1 MQERPK
7 AEALLAAA
15 PAKPPRLKAKTVE
28 FATKKQ
34 LQFESPLPQRRSR
47 AMPPAAMTMKAT
59 TAGTVTTTTAATT
72 TSTTR
77 RRSGSTAQ
85 RSTPPDADANA
96 RADVDATVNANA
108 IVNASAKA
116 SANVPNRTAAKAMTT
131 TTTTTAATAS
141 AIKKR
146 LAEGCSS
153 LMHACQ
159 HGDIVQVLAQ
169 MRAKPQLLRQRDRS
183 NRNALHYCAAQ
194 DSEQTRDL
202 VAAASIAIAAPELL
216 ESADEDGFTPL
227 HLAVIQGNLAMVNL
241 LLANK
246 ADVNAVDNEGHSV
259 VHWATVCGEIEALRA
274 VLAAGASVAKPDVNG
289 GTPLHYAAQM
299 CGASYSDS
307 KLQASNSSKLA
318 LEILGILLSHPQT
331 SVDVQ
336 DKDGRQPLLWA
347 ASAGSAKAV
356 LALVKA
362 GARVESADKDGLTAL
377 HCAGSRGHTEC
388 IDTLI
393 SLCGAPTDLIDSNGC
408 TALHYAVTLG
418 HADATAR
425 LLDLEADPNR
435 QDRKGR
441 TPAHCGCSKGQFE
454 TLKLLKERGANLWLR
469 NAKGDLPLHEA
480 AASGRRELL
489 EWLLQQRPKQVNTTS
504 NDGRSLLHI
513 AAANDYTDMCKLL
526 LDYGGDVNA
535 LYRNSRGV
543 VLTPLDC
550 ALQRGHRST
559 AKFLQSHGGQPSG
572 KLRLAARRANPFHEG
587 TATDPVRPL
596 KYVEKEELHDLRS
609 SKKYVVYLKRSDTT
623 EQQQQL
629 EEEEDEGEEQACS
642 CTEQSYRKEQRLQ
655 HICRRHKRRQM
666 RRRTN
671 SCGEHKHERCGDICR
686 SKSNIEIRRRKSR
699 ERYAS
704 SSEGECEGDND
715 EEDEDSCENCCYHK
729 RQKQRVVQRKRSTSS
744 RRSKDLADSDEEP
757 AQAQASSESPAKQ
770 SEQQVTIVE
779 EQSAAKPQTPLA
791 TKEGTFIKSPP
802 QSAKS
807 QERATEPA
815 PEPEPEPQPDSQ
827 PAAEA
832 DSLKVA
838 ETHAVEL
845 TDEEPEAAQSVVT
858 QVDVHH
864 DAELHSSKSSE
875 EVPPLEAAPPAA
887 QLDAKPSLSEEDTK
901 LVSNEVEQMI
911 KIAATALSSESKS
924 STEQTSVEEQPKLP
938 LNEAEPQPSD
948 APTMQAADAAAI
960 ASTAIATPTPPTDA
974 AQPDAEQ
981 PQPEAEPTATAMGPS
996 VEPEPLPPPA
1006 EPKAEAKPLPA
1017 STPAQPQT
1025 EPKAAQQKTTQQP
1038 RPQSQQQ
1045 QQQQQPQ
1052 QPAPAAPA
1060 PAPAPPQQQPQREQ
1074 ESRRSFTLLPSDS
1087 ADDDEANASRAKQ
1100 PAADEPVE
1108 RKSSFQVL
1116 KSDES
1121 MGESMDDSPRQPA
1134 VFQVMPESGQ
1144 LPSATELEKTDYDY
1158 EEYDDGD
1165 DYEDAEDDIDPEHD
1179 SALRRFLSS
1188 GTRHGVDVDD
1198 AVPAAALSDAT
1209 TAMAGVYGDGLP
1221 NGRKRR
1227 LKKRVRSGAK
1237 TRSNWKHAQESRDSQ
1252 TALAT
1257 TSKDQDSGFE
1267 PSPRAERTKIP
1278 TPRAAHTAMP
1288 RRPIYAT
1295 LDGRSCSSRLENRK
1309 PGDKGACDMGAVTR
1323 SIQRNIRRYYMERKI
1338 FQHLLELK
1346 SLQIR
1351 SNKLNEAVLVKRA
1364 VDDYHKSCVLLGGET
1379 GTRLRRYNFSEYTF
1393 KNFEL
1398 FLYETLKGLQKP
1410 GNNNFQNI
1418 NEVYEE
1424 AERRL
1429 SPDYNAYEKALQCTT
1444 KTHRC
1449 LHAAHAYTGIPCAAY
1464 IPMMNHHTMPK
1475 FGFGPYK
1482 KAGSVSS
1489 FYLPKIL
1496 TSGRASSG
1504 RMGVGVG
1511 TGAGAGA
1518 GAGGSGGG
1526 SHAGF
1531 GSNCSHKV
1539 ALELSHGKSKQLIS
1553 LPADKLDSNKRYYV
1567 TFTVKDSPGPSSA
1580 IEAHKQNQQQ
1590 QQRQSG
1596 AVGDSSGK

>member
-1 MQERPK
+1 PQQRPK
-7 AEALLAAA
+7 ADARRVVA
-15 PAKPPRLKAKTVE
+15 PAKPPRLKANASE
-28 FATKKQ
+28 AATKKQ
-34 LQFESPLPQRRSR
+34 LQFASPLPGRSR
-47 AMPPAAMTMKAT
+47 VSQAAAMTMSK
-59 TAGTVTTTTAATT
+59 T
-72 TSTTR
+72 TSTTMTTLR
-77 RRSGSTAQ
+77 TTMTRKTRTAKMSPPDNSISSNIRDASAPASASSTA
-85 RSTPPDADANA
+85 
-96 RADVDATVNANA
+96 
-108 IVNASAKA
+108 
-116 SANVPNRTAAKAMTT
+116 
-131 TTTTTAATAS
+131 AATATAVAS
-141 AIKKR
+141 GAAIKTR

-153 LMHACQ
+153 LMYACQ

-169 MRAKPQLLRQRDRS
+169 IRGKPQLLRQRDRS

-194 DSEQTRDL
+194 DLEQTRDL

-299 CGASYSDS
+299 CGASYDS
-307 KLQASNSSKLA
+307 KLQSNSSASNASKLA

-356 LALVKA
+356 IALVKA
-362 GARVESADKDGLTAL
+362 GARVESSDKDGLTAL
-377 HCAGSRGHTEC
+377 HCAASRGHTEC

-489 EWLLQQRPKQVNTTS
+489 EWLLVQRPKQVNTTS

-513 AAANDYTDMCKLL
+513 AAANDYTDVCKLL

-535 LYRNSRGV
+535 LYRNSRGI

-559 AKFLQSHGGQPSG
+559 AKFLQSHGGQPSS
-572 KLRLAARRANPFHEG
+572 KLRLAARRSNPFHEG
-587 TATDPVRPL
+587 AAADPVRPL
-596 KYVEKEELHDLRS
+596 KYVEKEEVHDLRS
-609 SKKYVVYLKRSDTT
+609 SKKYVVYLKRTDSDGGNEAT
-623 EQQQQL
+623 EPG
-629 EEEEDEGEEQACS
+629 EDEGEDNDCS

-655 HICRRHKRRQM
+655 HICRRHKRRQL

-671 SCGEHKHERCGDICR
+671 SCGENKHEKCSDICR

-704 SSEGECEGDND
+704 TSDCEND
-715 EEDEDSCENCCYHK
+715 EDEDEDSCENCCYHK
-729 RQKQRVVQRKRSTSS
+729 RQKQRVVQRKRTVST
-744 RRSKDLADSDEEP
+744 RRCKSEKLANSEPEEEEEEEHSAGEKP
-757 AQAQASSESPAKQ
+757 GQQAEDTPKQVQQPVDTVKEETAATATPIATASA
-770 SEQQVTIVE
+770 
-779 EQSAAKPQTPLA
+779 TPTPTPTA
-791 TKEGTFIKSPP
+791 TATATVKEGTFIKSPP

-807 QERATEPA
+807 AQSAEPA
-815 PEPEPEPQPDSQ
+815 
-827 PAAEA
+827 A

-838 ETHAVEL
+838 ESHALEL
-845 TDEEPEAAQSVVT
+845 TDEEQEAAKSVVT

-864 DAELHSSKSSE
+864 DAELQSGKSAE
-875 EVPPLEAAPPAA
+875 ESPEA
-887 QLDAKPSLSEEDTK
+887 KHELSEEDTQ
-901 LVSNEVEQMI
+901 LVSAEVEQMI

-924 STEQTSVEEQPKLP
+924 STEEASVKEQPAAETQP
-938 LNEAEPQPSD
+938 MTEEPATPAAHEAEPVV
-948 APTMQAADAAAI
+948 A
-960 ASTAIATPTPPTDA
+960 ATPTPPTVAKPA
-974 AQPDAEQ
+974 AVEQ
-981 PQPEAEPTATAMGPS
+981 PQQQQQQEAPVLPVEAEK
-996 VEPEPLPPPA
+996 VEQLAAA
-1006 EPKAEAKPLPA
+1006 EPKSEATATSSL
-1017 STPAQPQT
+1017 TPSKPQT
-1025 EPKAAQQKTTQQP
+1025 EPKNPQPEPQQQP
-1038 RPQSQQQ
+1038 QSQPQPQPQPQQQ
-1045 QQQQQPQ
+1045 QQQQQLPKSQPQ
-1052 QPAPAAPA
+1052 P
-1060 PAPAPPQQQPQREQ
+1060 QPQREQ

-1087 ADDDEANASRAKQ
+1087 ADDE
-1100 PAADEPVE
+1100 PAATAVAPGSAANVAASESTE
-1108 RKSSFQVL
+1108 RKSSFTVL

-1121 MGESMDDSPRQPA
+1121 LGDELEDSPRAKELDFASNSQ
-1134 VFQVMPESGQ
+1134 VFQVMHEGSGGSK
-1144 LPSATELEKTDYDY
+1144 LPSAAELLDNGEYDY
-1158 EEYDDGD
+1158 EEYDEGD
-1165 DYEDAEDDIDPEHD
+1165 DDDAGIDPEHD

-1188 GTRHGVDVDD
+1188 GNRHGVAGEAAEIAASVVGDV
-1198 AVPAAALSDAT
+1198 T
-1209 TAMAGVYGDGLP
+1209 GVYDGLA

-1237 TRSNWKHAQESRDSQ
+1237 TRSNWKHAQESRDSSN
-1252 TALAT
+1252 AGLAT
-1257 TSKDQDSGFE
+1257 NSKDQDSGFE

-1278 TPRAAHTAMP
+1278 TPRSSHTAMP

-1351 SNKLNEAVLVKRA
+1351 SNKLNESVLVKRA

-1410 GNNNFQNI
+1410 GTNNFQNI

-1475 FGFGPYK
+1475 FGFGAYK

-1504 RMGVGVG
+1504 RGAGGGVGVDIG
-1511 TGAGAGA
+1511 VGFGGAR
-1518 GAGGSGGG
+1518 GGG
-1526 SHAGF
+1526 K
-1531 GSNCSHKV
+1531 CSHKV

-1567 TFTVKDSPGPSSA
+1567 TFTVKDSPGQSA
-1580 IEAHKQNQQQ
+1580 VSEAHKQSQQQ
-1590 QQRQSG
+1590 QQQQQQ
-1596 AVGDSSGK
+1596 

>member
-1 MQERPK
+1 MQKRPK
-7 AEALLAAA
+7 PEVGDVTTG
-15 PAKPPRLKAKTVE
+15 PPKPPRLKA
-28 FATKKQ
+28 AKKY
-34 LQFESPLPQRRSR
+34 LQFESPLPRRTR
-47 AMPPAAMTMKAT
+47 AKPGHGQEQQQQQQPHPQADKVIAMPDSRQDAAAEAAVDVPETNNEPRTEPKTHPKPDPGQDSVPQSQLQLQLPAQ
-59 TAGTVTTTTAATT
+59 
-72 TSTTR
+72 S
-77 RRSGSTAQ
+77 
-85 RSTPPDADANA
+85 
-96 RADVDATVNANA
+96 
-108 IVNASAKA
+108 
-116 SANVPNRTAAKAMTT
+116 TAAKR
-131 TTTTTAATAS
+131 
-141 AIKKR
+141 R
-146 LAEGCSS
+146 LAEGCTS
-153 LMHACQ
+153 LMYACQ
-159 HGDIVQVLAQ
+159 RGDIYQVLAQ

-183 NRNALHYCAAQ
+183 HRNALHYCAAQ
-194 DSEQTRDL
+194 DVDQSTDL

-259 VHWATVCGEIEALRA
+259 VHWATVCGEVESLRA
-274 VLAAGASVAKPDVNG
+274 VLAAGASVAKPDANG

-299 CGASYSDS
+299 CGASHDN
-307 KLQASNSSKLA
+307 KQQSSSSSSSSSRLS
-318 LEILGILLSHPQT
+318 LEILGILLAHPQS

-356 LALVKA
+356 IALVKA
-362 GARVESADKDGLTAL
+362 GARVESSDKDGLTAL

-393 SLCGAPTDLIDSNGC
+393 GLCGAPTDLIDSNGC

-418 HADATAR
+418 HADSTAR

-489 EWLLQQRPKQVNTTS
+489 EWLLSQRPKQVNTTS

-526 LDYGGDVNA
+526 LDYGADVNA
-535 LYRNSRGV
+535 VYRNSRGL
-543 VLTPLDC
+543 VLTPLDG

-559 AKFLQSHGGQPSG
+559 AKFLQANGGQPANKVRLSSRRTG
-572 KLRLAARRANPFHEG
+572 KGNPFHE
-587 TATDPVRPL
+587 TNAADLVRPL

-609 SKKYVVYLKRSDTT
+609 SKKYVVYLKRSDSDNGN
-623 EQQQQL
+623 ENGNGNGHGQ
-629 EEEEDEGEEQACS
+629 ENDPEADCS
-642 CTEQSYRKEQRLQ
+642 CSEQTYRKEQRMK
-655 HICRRHKRRQM
+655 HVCRRHKRRQL
-666 RRRTN
+666 RRRTS
-671 SCGEHKHERCGDICR
+671 SCGESKHERCSEICR

-704 SSEGECEGDND
+704 SSEWEEDGED
-715 EEDEDSCENCCYHK
+715 DEDSCENCCYHK
-729 RQKQRVVQRKRSTSS
+729 RQKERVVSRKRSTSS
-744 RRSKDLADSDEEP
+744 KKSRDRQDSDEDDANHT
-757 AQAQASSESPAKQ
+757 AQSSPEKSSRKSISVNGEHKAGNPKEQPNAKERPPSASRH
-770 SEQQVTIVE
+770 
-779 EQSAAKPQTPLA
+779 QTPP

-807 QERATEPA
+807 EKSNIMDTLLVE
-815 PEPEPEPQPDSQ
+815 ES
-827 PAAEA
+827 
-832 DSLKVA
+832 
-838 ETHAVEL
+838 HAVEL
-845 TDEEPEAAQSVVT
+845 TDEEPEAAKSVVT

-864 DAELHSSKSSE
+864 DAEQLTSKSSE
-875 EVPPLEAAPPAA
+875 EVPAAEEPSLQEEAKL
-887 QLDAKPSLSEEDTK
+887 QLSEEETK
-901 LVSNEVEQMI
+901 LVSKEVEQVI

-924 STEQTSVEEQPKLP
+924 SSEEKPPEKKSESPVEKPE
-938 LNEAEPQPSD
+938 NECKETPQP
-948 APTMQAADAAAI
+948 
-960 ASTAIATPTPPTDA
+960 ATPT
-974 AQPDAEQ
+974 
-981 PQPEAEPTATAMGPS
+981 
-996 VEPEPLPPPA
+996 
-1006 EPKAEAKPLPA
+1006 
-1017 STPAQPQT
+1017 
-1025 EPKAAQQKTTQQP
+1025 
-1038 RPQSQQQ
+1038 
-1045 QQQQQPQ
+1045 
-1052 QPAPAAPA
+1052 
-1060 PAPAPPQQQPQREQ
+1060 APAPPSEPSAPEKEAAKPQTAAEKPQPQPNTTVAEGVESEASKPASAGKKREQMEQAEARPKPNPSPTPPSVPNSIPSPNPPTDPKKPTTAPQPRPSPAAAPVPAPVPTPITNPQTPTQQEQREQ

-1087 ADDDEANASRAKQ
+1087 ADDDPVANPTPNAGTASDE
-1100 PAADEPVE
+1100 PAAE

-1116 KSDES
+1116 KSDDS
-1121 MGESMDDSPRQPA
+1121 LGEMEDPKRPGRNVSNQ
-1134 VFQVMPESGQ
+1134 VFQVVNEGNSVVQ
-1144 LPSATELEKTDYDY
+1144 LPSAAELEKMEYEY
-1158 EEYDDGD
+1158 EEYDDEYD
-1165 DYEDAEDDIDPEHD
+1165 EDEADAIDPEHD

-1188 GTRHGVDVDD
+1188 GNRHGVGNTGGAGPGGAAGPGDD
-1198 AVPAAALSDAT
+1198 TSEG
-1209 TAMAGVYGDGLP
+1209 MG

-1227 LKKRVRSGAK
+1227 LKKRVRSGTK
-1237 TRSNWKHAQESRDSQ
+1237 TRSNWKGAQESRDGGSSIA
-1252 TALAT
+1252 ALT

-1267 PSPRAERTKIP
+1267 PSPRAERSKIP
-1278 TPRAAHTAMP
+1278 TLRSAHMP

-1351 SNKLNEAVLVKRA
+1351 SSKLNESVLVKRA
-1364 VDDYHKSCVLLGGET
+1364 VDDYHKSCVLLGSET
-1379 GTRLRRYNFSEYTF
+1379 GTRLRRYNFTEFTF

-1398 FLYETLKGLQKP
+1398 FLYETLKGLQRP
-1410 GNNNFQNI
+1410 GTNNFQNI

-1482 KAGSVSS
+1482 KTGSVSS
-1489 FYLPKIL
+1489 FFLPKIL

-1504 RMGVGVG
+1504 R
-1511 TGAGAGA
+1511 
-1518 GAGGSGGG
+1518 AGGTGGG
-1526 SHAGF
+1526 SAGG
-1531 GSNCSHKV
+1531 GSRCNHKV
-1539 ALELSHGKSKQLIS
+1539 ALELSHGKNKQLIS
-1553 LPADKLDSNKRYYV
+1553 LPAEKLDSNKRYYV
-1567 TFTVKDSPGPSSA
+1567 TFTVKDSSGPSA
-1580 IEAHKQNQQQ
+1580 YQ
-1590 QQRQSG
+1590 QQRGSIVSEPG
-1596 AVGDSSGK
+1596 GGGK

>member
-1 MQERPK
+1 M
-7 AEALLAAA
+7 
-15 PAKPPRLKAKTVE
+15 
-28 FATKKQ
+28 FA
-34 LQFESPLPQRRSR
+34 SPLEFDVVLR
-47 AMPPAAMTMKAT
+47 AKL
-59 TAGTVTTTTAATT
+59 
-72 TSTTR
+72 
-77 RRSGSTAQ
+77 
-85 RSTPPDADANA
+85 
-96 RADVDATVNANA
+96 
-108 IVNASAKA
+108 
-116 SANVPNRTAAKAMTT
+116 ANVN
-131 TTTTTAATAS
+131 
-141 AIKKR
+141 
-146 LAEGCSS
+146 L
-153 LMHACQ
+153 
-159 HGDIVQVLAQ
+159 
-169 MRAKPQLLRQRDRS
+169 PQLLRQRDRS

-194 DSEQTRDL
+194 DLEQTRDL

-299 CGASYSDS
+299 CGASYDN
-307 KLQASNSSKLA
+307 KQQSNSSKLA
-318 LEILGILLSHPQT
+318 LEILGILLAHPQA

-356 LALVKA
+356 IALVKA

-489 EWLLQQRPKQVNTTS
+489 EWLLSQRPKQVNTTS
-504 NDGRSLLHI
+504 NDGRSLLHT

-535 LYRNSRGV
+535 LYRNSRGL

-559 AKFLQSHGGQPSG
+559 AKFLQSHGGQPSS
-572 KLRLAARRANPFHEG
+572 KLRLAARRGNPFHDG
-587 TATDPVRPL
+587 NAADLVRPL
-596 KYVEKEELHDLRS
+596 KYMEKEELHDLRS
-609 SKKYVVYLKRSDTT
+609 SKKYVVYLKRTDSDGGGAGGAGVD
-623 EQQQQL
+623 
-629 EEEEDEGEEQACS
+629 EEEECS
-642 CTEQSYRKEQRLQ
+642 CTEQSYRKEQRLE
-655 HICRRHKRRQM
+655 HICRRHKRRQL

-671 SCGEHKHERCGDICR
+671 SCGESPHERCGDICR

-704 SSEGECEGDND
+704 TSDGDND
-715 EEDEDSCENCCYHK
+715 EDDEDSCENCCYHK
-729 RQKQRVVQRKRSTSS
+729 RQKQRVVQRKRSTPSHRPKELPGS
-744 RRSKDLADSDEEP
+744 EHEANGSPRKVEHMVPVAQEQVDGASAPPAAAADNSEVQP
-757 AQAQASSESPAKQ
+757 A
-770 SEQQVTIVE
+770 
-779 EQSAAKPQTPLA
+779 TPTA

-807 QERATEPA
+807 EKAAAVEP
-815 PEPEPEPQPDSQ
+815 DN
-827 PAAEA
+827 
-832 DSLKVA
+832 LKVA
-838 ETHAVEL
+838 ESHAMEL
-845 TDEEPEAAQSVVT
+845 TDEEPEAVKSVTT

-864 DAELHSSKSSE
+864 DAELQLSKSLDE
-875 EVPPLEAAPPAA
+875 PPAEPA
-887 QLDAKPSLSEEDTK
+887 TAAGSGADVKKQLSEEDTK
-901 LVSNEVEQMI
+901 LVSTEVEQMI

-924 STEQTSVEEQPKLP
+924 STEDASVKDKQET
-938 LNEAEPQPSD
+938 AEGSMNIDPVDNKSSSVDLENAETVPSK
-948 APTMQAADAAAI
+948 PSETP
-960 ASTAIATPTPPTDA
+960 STAAPP
-974 AQPDAEQ
+974 PPAEQ
-981 PQPEAEPTATAMGPS
+981 PQSDTPEPPSKTAAEAEAEAGSKLEQMAAEPKSETKPSATPTQPQAEPTNPQ
-996 VEPEPLPPPA
+996 PKPPV
-1006 EPKAEAKPLPA
+1006 
-1017 STPAQPQT
+1017 
-1025 EPKAAQQKTTQQP
+1025 TQQ
-1038 RPQSQQQ
+1038 QQQQLQQQ
-1045 QQQQQPQ
+1045 QQQQQQ
-1052 QPAPAAPA
+1052 HDE
-1060 PAPAPPQQQPQREQ
+1060 QQPQREQ

-1087 ADDDEANASRAKQ
+1087 ADDE
-1100 PAADEPVE
+1100 PAAAAATASDEPV

-1121 MGESMDDSPRQPA
+1121 AGDLEESARAAELGFSGGNQ
-1134 VFQVMPESGQ
+1134 VFQVVQEGTGSSK
-1144 LPSATELEKTDYDY
+1144 LPSASELDKADY
-1158 EEYDDGD
+1158 EYEEFDDGAD
-1165 DYEDAEDDIDPEHD
+1165 DDDADDIDPEHD

-1188 GTRHGVDVDD
+1188 GRHGVGGEMGVT
-1198 AVPAAALSDAT
+1198 SDAT
-1209 TAMAGVYGDGLP
+1209 AAAEGYDGLA

-1237 TRSNWKHAQESRDSQ
+1237 TRSNWKHSPESHESH
-1252 TALAT
+1252 ASLAT
-1257 TSKDQDSGFE
+1257 AAASKDQDSGFE

-1410 GNNNFQNI
+1410 GTNNFQNI

-1429 SPDYNAYEKALQCTT
+1429 SPDYNAYEKALHCTT

-1496 TSGRASSG
+1496 TTGRASSG
-1504 RMGVGVG
+1504 RAAAGMDVGVGVDVG
-1511 TGAGAGA
+1511 F
-1518 GAGGSGGG
+1518 GGSGK
-1526 SHAGF
+1526 
-1531 GSNCSHKV
+1531 CSHKV

-1553 LPADKLDSNKRYYV
+1553 LPANKLDSNKRYYV
-1567 TFTVKDSPGPSSA
+1567 TFTVKDSPGQFATS
-1580 IEAHKQNQQQ
+1580 EAHKPSHHYSQQQ
-1590 QQRQSG
+1590 QQEQQQQQQQQQ
-1596 AVGDSSGK
+1596 K

>member
-1 MQERPK
+1 M
-7 AEALLAAA
+7 LANMLEFDVVLR
-15 PAKPPRLKAKTVE
+15 AK
-28 FATKKQ
+28 
-34 LQFESPLPQRRSR
+34 
-47 AMPPAAMTMKAT
+47 M
-59 TAGTVTTTTAATT
+59 
-72 TSTTR
+72 
-77 RRSGSTAQ
+77 
-85 RSTPPDADANA
+85 
-96 RADVDATVNANA
+96 
-108 IVNASAKA
+108 
-116 SANVPNRTAAKAMTT
+116 ANVN
-131 TTTTTAATAS
+131 
-141 AIKKR
+141 
-146 LAEGCSS
+146 L
-153 LMHACQ
+153 
-159 HGDIVQVLAQ
+159 
-169 MRAKPQLLRQRDRS
+169 PQLLRQRDRS

-194 DSEQTRDL
+194 DLEQTRDL

-274 VLAAGASVAKPDVNG
+274 VLAAGANVAKPDVNG

-299 CGASYSDS
+299 CGASYDS
-307 KLQASNSSKLA
+307 KLQSNSNSSSSKLA

-356 LALVKA
+356 IALVKA

-377 HCAGSRGHTEC
+377 HCAASRGHTEC

-489 EWLLQQRPKQVNTTS
+489 EWLLNQRPKQVNTTS
-504 NDGRSLLHI
+504 NDGRSLLHN

-535 LYRNSRGV
+535 LYRNSRGI

-572 KLRLAARRANPFHEG
+572 KLRLAARRGNPFHEG
-587 TATDPVRPL
+587 TAADPVRPL
-596 KYVEKEELHDLRS
+596 KYVEKEEIHDLRS
-609 SKKYVVYLKRSDTT
+609 SKKYVVYLKRTDSDGAAG
-623 EQQQQL
+623 
-629 EEEEDEGEEQACS
+629 EEVGQGEDEGENECS
-642 CTEQSYRKEQRLQ
+642 CTEQSYRKEQRLE
-655 HICRRHKRRQM
+655 HICRRHKRRQL

-671 SCGEHKHERCGDICR
+671 SCGENKHEKCSDICR

-704 SSEGECEGDND
+704 TSDGDEND
-715 EEDEDSCENCCYHK
+715 DENDEDSCENCCYHK
-729 RQKQRVVQRKRSTSS
+729 RQKQRVIQRRRTASS
-744 RRSKDLADSDEEP
+744 RRSKEQGADSEDEQSPKQVEESP
-757 AQAQASSESPAKQ
+757 KQAEHKVPIVQEQPPSESKAQTQAQSP
-770 SEQQVTIVE
+770 
-779 EQSAAKPQTPLA
+779 L
-791 TKEGTFIKSPP
+791 KEGTFIKSPP

-807 QERATEPA
+807 EKPTDAEP
-815 PEPEPEPQPDSQ
+815 DT
-827 PAAEA
+827 
-832 DSLKVA
+832 LKVA
-838 ETHAVEL
+838 ESHALEL
-845 TDEEPEAAQSVVT
+845 TDEEQEAAKSVIT

-864 DAELHSSKSSE
+864 DAELHSKSSE
-875 EVPPLEAAPPAA
+875 ELPAEATV
-887 QLDAKPSLSEEDTK
+887 QEAKQELSEEDTK
-901 LVSNEVEQMI
+901 LLSNEVEQVI

-924 STEQTSVEEQPKLP
+924 STEEATEKEKSESEENNDKQSNVQ
-938 LNEAEPQPSD
+938 NESKDNSNAN
-948 APTMQAADAAAI
+948 AAKFEKSEATAVAA
-960 ASTAIATPTPPTDA
+960 ATPTAPPA
-974 AQPDAEQ
+974 AAVEPKTEQ
-981 PQPEAEPTATAMGPS
+981 PQAAAVPPPGPAEAAAKAEKPEQ
-996 VEPEPLPPPA
+996 LPPGPRN
-1006 EPKAEAKPLPA
+1006 ETKATPSRTHQP
-1017 STPAQPQT
+1017 TPAQPQT
-1025 EPKAAQQKTTQQP
+1025 EPKNPQQSQPQPQNQSQSQTQTPTQPQSQAQPLP
-1038 RPQSQQQ
+1038 RPQSQQSEK
-1045 QQQQQPQ
+1045 QQQQPL
-1052 QPAPAAPA
+1052 
-1060 PAPAPPQQQPQREQ
+1060 REQ

-1087 ADDDEANASRAKQ
+1087 ADDELGTAEVP
-1100 PAADEPVE
+1100 PAVDEPE
-1108 RKSSFQVL
+1108 RKSSFTVL

-1121 MGESMDDSPRQPA
+1121 MGELEELPRPKDVDFSSNSQ
-1134 VFQVMPESGQ
+1134 VFQVVHDGTTASSK
-1144 LPSATELEKTDYDY
+1144 LPSASELDKADYEY

-1165 DYEDAEDDIDPEHD
+1165 DYEDDNDIDPEHD

-1188 GTRHGVDVDD
+1188 GSRHGVAGEVGEVGATSDVPG
-1198 AVPAAALSDAT
+1198 V
-1209 TAMAGVYGDGLP
+1209 AGVYEGLP

-1237 TRSNWKHAQESRDSQ
+1237 TRSNWKLAQESRDGSVV
-1252 TALAT
+1252 LAT

-1278 TPRAAHTAMP
+1278 TPRSSHTAMP

-1351 SNKLNEAVLVKRA
+1351 STKLNESVLVKRA

-1410 GNNNFQNI
+1410 GTNNFQNI

-1496 TSGRASSG
+1496 TTGRTSSG
-1504 RMGVGVG
+1504 RTDVGVGVDIG
-1511 TGAGAGA
+1511 VGIGSGAGKC
-1518 GAGGSGGG
+1518 
-1526 SHAGF
+1526 
-1531 GSNCSHKV
+1531 NHKV

-1567 TFTVKDSPGPSSA
+1567 TFTVKDSPGQQQLPHQ
-1580 IEAHKQNQQQ
+1580 HKQQ
-1590 QQRQSG
+1590 QQRQSSSLANAG
-1596 AVGDSSGK
+1596 GDASGK

>member
-1 MQERPK
+1 MQQRPK
-7 AEALLAAA
+7 AT
-15 PAKPPRLKAKTVE
+15 PAKPPRLKANTGEV
-28 FATKKQ
+28 ATKKQ
-34 LQFESPLPQRRSR
+34 LQFVSPLPRRS
-47 AMPPAAMTMKAT
+47 PATAT
-59 TAGTVTTTTAATT
+59 
-72 TSTTR
+72 
-77 RRSGSTAQ
+77 
-85 RSTPPDADANA
+85 
-96 RADVDATVNANA
+96 
-108 IVNASAKA
+108 
-116 SANVPNRTAAKAMTT
+116 RTA
-131 TTTTTAATAS
+131 
-141 AIKKR
+141 IKTR

-153 LMHACQ
+153 LMYACQ

-169 MRAKPQLLRQRDRS
+169 IRAKPQLLRQRDRS

-194 DSEQTRDL
+194 DLEQTRDL

-274 VLAAGASVAKPDVNG
+274 VLAAGANVAKPDVNG

-299 CGASYSDS
+299 CGASYDS
-307 KLQASNSSKLA
+307 KLQSNSSKLA
-318 LEILGILLSHPQT
+318 LEILGILLAHPQT

-356 LALVKA
+356 IALVKA

-377 HCAGSRGHTEC
+377 HCAASRGHTEC

-489 EWLLQQRPKQVNTTS
+489 EWLLNQRPKQVNTTS

-535 LYRNSRGV
+535 LYRNSRGI

-559 AKFLQSHGGQPSG
+559 AKFLQSHGGQPSS
-572 KLRLAARRANPFHEG
+572 KLRLAARRGNPFHEG
-587 TATDPVRPL
+587 TVADPVRPL
-596 KYVEKEELHDLRS
+596 KYVEKEEVHDLRS
-609 SKKYVVYLKRSDTT
+609 SKKYVVYLKRTDSDGAAADDVG
-623 EQQQQL
+623 Q
-629 EEEEDEGEEQACS
+629 DEGEENDCS
-642 CTEQSYRKEQRLQ
+642 CTEQTYRKEQRLE
-655 HICRRHKRRQM
+655 HICRRHKRRQL

-671 SCGEHKHERCGDICR
+671 SCGENKHEKCGDICR

-704 SSEGECEGDND
+704 TSDGDND
-715 EEDEDSCENCCYHK
+715 EDDEDSCENCCYHK
-729 RQKQRVVQRKRSTSS
+729 RQKQRVVQRKRTVST
-744 RRSKDLADSDEEP
+744 RRSKELADSEDEQSPKPVE
-757 AQAQASSESPAKQ
+757 ESPKQ
-770 SEQQVTIVE
+770 LPIMPEQPQAE
-779 EQSAAKPQTPLA
+779 SKSQTPL
-791 TKEGTFIKSPP
+791 KEGTFIKSPP
-802 QSAKS
+802 QSAKG
-807 QERATEPA
+807 EKPTDAEP
-815 PEPEPEPQPDSQ
+815 DT
-827 PAAEA
+827 
-832 DSLKVA
+832 LKVA
-838 ETHAVEL
+838 ESHALEL
-845 TDEEPEAAQSVVT
+845 TDEELEAAKSVVT

-864 DAELHSSKSSE
+864 DAELHSKSSE
-875 EVPPLEAAPPAA
+875 ELPPA
-887 QLDAKPSLSEEDTK
+887 QAKPEAKQELSEEDTK
-901 LVSNEVEQMI
+901 LLSNEVEQMI

-924 STEQTSVEEQPKLP
+924 STEEATEKEKSESEEQMNAE
-938 LNEAEPQPSD
+938 NESKVSSNANLAHMETAE
-948 APTMQAADAAAI
+948 AAA
-960 ASTAIATPTPPTDA
+960 AVTPTTPPPAPPPAAVAAAA
-974 AQPDAEQ
+974 AQPKAEQ
-981 PQPEAEPTATAMGPS
+981 PQPAAVLPPGPPAEAAAAAEK
-996 VEPEPLPPPA
+996 PEQPPA
-1006 EPKAEAKPLPA
+1006 EPKSETEATRSPGP
-1017 STPAQPQT
+1017 TPSKPQT
-1025 EPKAAQQKTTQQP
+1025 EPKNSQQKPKAAQIQPQPHSQTPPQPQP

-1045 QQQQQPQ
+1045 QQQQQ
-1052 QPAPAAPA
+1052 
-1060 PAPAPPQQQPQREQ
+1060 QQQPQREQ

-1087 ADDDEANASRAKQ
+1087 AEDEPGRTDIP
-1100 PAADEPVE
+1100 PAAAAVVVDEPE
-1108 RKSSFQVL
+1108 RKSSFTVL

-1121 MGESMDDSPRQPA
+1121 MGELEELPRPKDIDFSSNSQ
-1134 VFQVMPESGQ
+1134 VFQVVHDGNVSSK
-1144 LPSATELEKTDYDY
+1144 LPSASELDKADYDY

-1165 DYEDAEDDIDPEHD
+1165 DYEDENGIDPEHD

-1188 GTRHGVDVDD
+1188 GHRQGVAGEAAEVGVTSDVT
-1198 AVPAAALSDAT
+1198 AA
-1209 TAMAGVYGDGLP
+1209 AGVYDGLA

-1237 TRSNWKHAQESRDSQ
+1237 SRSNWKLAQETRDSNV
-1252 TALAT
+1252 ALAT

-1278 TPRAAHTAMP
+1278 TPRSSHTAMP

-1351 SNKLNEAVLVKRA
+1351 SNKLNESVLVKRA

-1410 GNNNFQNI
+1410 GTNNFQNI

-1504 RMGVGVG
+1504 RTDVGVGVDIG
-1511 TGAGAGA
+1511 VGIGSGAGKC
-1518 GAGGSGGG
+1518 
-1526 SHAGF
+1526 
-1531 GSNCSHKV
+1531 NHKV

-1567 TFTVKDSPGPSSA
+1567 TFTVKDSPGQ
-1580 IEAHKQNQQQ
+1580 QNQQHHQ
-1590 QQRQSG
+1590 QQRQSSSLANAG
-1596 AVGDSSGK
+1596 GDASGK

>member
-1 MQERPK
+1 M
-7 AEALLAAA
+7 
-15 PAKPPRLKAKTVE
+15 
-28 FATKKQ
+28 FA
-34 LQFESPLPQRRSR
+34 SPLEFDVVLR
-47 AMPPAAMTMKAT
+47 AKM
-59 TAGTVTTTTAATT
+59 
-72 TSTTR
+72 
-77 RRSGSTAQ
+77 
-85 RSTPPDADANA
+85 
-96 RADVDATVNANA
+96 
-108 IVNASAKA
+108 
-116 SANVPNRTAAKAMTT
+116 ANVN
-131 TTTTTAATAS
+131 
-141 AIKKR
+141 
-146 LAEGCSS
+146 L
-153 LMHACQ
+153 
-159 HGDIVQVLAQ
+159 
-169 MRAKPQLLRQRDRS
+169 PQLLRQRDRS

-194 DSEQTRDL
+194 DLEQTRDL

-299 CGASYSDS
+299 CGASYDN
-307 KLQASNSSKLA
+307 KQQSNSSKLA
-318 LEILGILLSHPQT
+318 LEILGILLAHPQA

-356 LALVKA
+356 IALVKA

-489 EWLLQQRPKQVNTTS
+489 EWLLSQRPKQVNTTS
-504 NDGRSLLHI
+504 NDGRSLLHT

-535 LYRNSRGV
+535 LYRNSRGL

-559 AKFLQSHGGQPSG
+559 AKFLQSHGGQPSN
-572 KLRLAARRANPFHEG
+572 KLRLAARRGNPFHDG
-587 TATDPVRPL
+587 NAADLVRPL
-596 KYVEKEELHDLRS
+596 KYMEKEELHDLRN
-609 SKKYVVYLKRSDTT
+609 SKKYVVYLKRTDSDGGGAAGVD
-623 EQQQQL
+623 
-629 EEEEDEGEEQACS
+629 EEEECS
-642 CTEQSYRKEQRLQ
+642 CTEQSYRKEQRLE
-655 HICRRHKRRQM
+655 HICRRHKRRQL

-671 SCGEHKHERCGDICR
+671 SCGESPHERCGDICR

-704 SSEGECEGDND
+704 TSDGDND
-715 EEDEDSCENCCYHK
+715 EDDEDSCENCCYHK
-729 RQKQRVVQRKRSTSS
+729 RQKQRVVQRKRSTPSH
-744 RRSKDLADSDEEP
+744 RSKELPGSKHDANGSPSKIEHIVSVSQEQVDSTSAAQAAEADSSQMQP
-757 AQAQASSESPAKQ
+757 A
-770 SEQQVTIVE
+770 
-779 EQSAAKPQTPLA
+779 TPTA

-807 QERATEPA
+807 EKAAAVEP
-815 PEPEPEPQPDSQ
+815 
-827 PAAEA
+827 

-838 ETHAVEL
+838 ESHAMEL
-845 TDEEPEAAQSVVT
+845 TDEEPEAAKSVTT

-864 DAELHSSKSSE
+864 DAEQQLSKSLDE
-875 EVPPLEAAPPAA
+875 PPAE
-887 QLDAKPSLSEEDTK
+887 PSAESPAEPATAADSGADVKKQLSEEDTK
-901 LVSNEVEQMI
+901 LVSTEVEQMI

-924 STEQTSVEEQPKLP
+924 STEDASVKGQQEATEGSAGSTN
-938 LNEAEPQPSD
+938 NEPAENKSSSVDLEKAETVPSKPSET
-948 APTMQAADAAAI
+948 PT
-960 ASTAIATPTPPTDA
+960 ASTAAPPPPPPPPA
-974 AQPDAEQ
+974 ESAAEQ
-981 PQPEAEPTATAMGPS
+981 PQSDT
-996 VEPEPLPPPA
+996 PEPPSKTAAAAEAGSKLEQMAA
-1006 EPKAEAKPLPA
+1006 EPKSETKPSLPPG
-1017 STPAQPQT
+1017 TPTQPQA
-1025 EPKAAQQKTTQQP
+1025 EPANPQP
-1038 RPQSQQQ
+1038 KPPQQQ
-1045 QQQQQPQ
+1045 QQQQQQ
-1052 QPAPAAPA
+1052 Q
-1060 PAPAPPQQQPQREQ
+1060 QHDEQQPQREQ

-1087 ADDDEANASRAKQ
+1087 ADDE
-1100 PAADEPVE
+1100 PAAAAASASDEPV

-1121 MGESMDDSPRQPA
+1121 AGDLEESPRPA
-1134 VFQVMPESGQ
+1134 ELSFSGGNQVFQVVHDGTASSK
-1144 LPSATELEKTDYDY
+1144 LPSASELDKADY
-1158 EEYDDGD
+1158 EYEEFDDGAD
-1165 DYEDAEDDIDPEHD
+1165 DDDADDIDPGHD

-1188 GTRHGVDVDD
+1188 GRHGVGGEMGVT
-1198 AVPAAALSDAT
+1198 SDAT
-1209 TAMAGVYGDGLP
+1209 AAAEGYDGLA

-1237 TRSNWKHAQESRDSQ
+1237 TRSNWKHSQESHESH
-1252 TALAT
+1252 ASLAT
-1257 TSKDQDSGFE
+1257 AAASKDQDSGFE

-1278 TPRAAHTAMP
+1278 TPRTAHTAMP

-1351 SNKLNEAVLVKRA
+1351 SNKLNEVVLVKRA

-1410 GNNNFQNI
+1410 GTNNFQNI

-1429 SPDYNAYEKALQCTT
+1429 SPDYNAYEKALHCTT

-1475 FGFGPYK
+1475 FGFGQYK
-1482 KAGSVSS
+1482 KAGNVSS

-1496 TSGRASSG
+1496 TSGRGSSG
-1504 RMGVGVG
+1504 RAAAGMDVGVGVDVG
-1511 TGAGAGA
+1511 F
-1518 GAGGSGGG
+1518 GGSGK
-1526 SHAGF
+1526 
-1531 GSNCSHKV
+1531 CSHKV

-1553 LPADKLDSNKRYYV
+1553 LPANKLDSNKRYYV
-1567 TFTVKDSPGPSSA
+1567 TFTVKDSPGQFATS
-1580 IEAHKQNQQQ
+1580 EAHKPNHHYNQQQ
-1590 QQRQSG
+1590 QEQQQQQQQQQ
-1596 AVGDSSGK
+1596 K

>member
-1 MQERPK
+1 MQQQEHPRTEVK
-7 AEALLAAA
+7 RATGAV
-15 PAKPPRLKAKTVE
+15 KPPRLKAN
-28 FATKKQ
+28 TKKH
-34 LQFESPLPQRRSR
+34 LQFESPLPVR
-47 AMPPAAMTMKAT
+47 
-59 TAGTVTTTTAATT
+59 
-72 TSTTR
+72 TR
-77 RRSGSTAQ
+77 TKVKDQ
-85 RSTPPDADANA
+85 QEQPLKQQQQQ
-96 RADVDATVNANA
+96 NA
-108 IVNASAKA
+108 IVN
-116 SANVPNRTAAKAMTT
+116 VAAVAEVKV
-131 TTTTTAATAS
+131 
-141 AIKKR
+141 AIKNR
-146 LAEGCSS
+146 LAEGCSR
-153 LMHACQ
+153 LMYACQ
-159 HGDIVQVLAQ
+159 QGDIIQVLAQ
-169 MRAKPQLLRQRDRS
+169 IRAKPQLLRQRDRS

-194 DSEQTRDL
+194 DVEQTRDL

-259 VHWATVCGEIEALRA
+259 VHWATVCGEVESLRA
-274 VLAAGASVAKPDVNG
+274 VLAAGANVAKPDVNG

-299 CGASYSDS
+299 CGASHDS
-307 KLQASNSSKLA
+307 SKQGSNSSKLA
-318 LEILGILLSHPQT
+318 LEILGILLAHPQS

-356 LALVKA
+356 IALVKA

-425 LLDLEADPNR
+425 LLDLEAEPNR

-489 EWLLQQRPKQVNTTS
+489 EWLLAQRSKQVNTTS

-559 AKFLQSHGGQPSG
+559 AKFLQAHDGQPSS
-572 KLRLAARRANPFHEG
+572 KLRLAARRGNPFHEKN
-587 TATDPVRPL
+587 ANDLVRPL

-609 SKKYVVYLKRSDTT
+609 SKKYVVYLKRSDSDNA
-623 EQQQQL
+623 
-629 EEEEDEGEEQACS
+629 EENGAGDDGNCS
-642 CTEQSYRKEQRLQ
+642 CSEQMYRREQRME
-655 HICRRHKRRQM
+655 HICRRHKRRHV
-666 RRRTN
+666 RRRTS
-671 SCGEHKHERCGDICR
+671 SCGESKHKKCSEICR
-686 SKSNIEIRRRKSR
+686 SKSNIEIRRRKSK

-704 SSEGECEGDND
+704 TSEYDDEDDDRDGD
-715 EEDEDSCENCCYHK
+715 EEGEDSCENCCYHK
-729 RQKQRVVQRKRSTSS
+729 REKQRVIT
-744 RRSKDLADSDEEP
+744 RRRATCNKKSKELCNGQQNDDEDNEKETHGRNGEHNVPIIRDSN
-757 AQAQASSESPAKQ
+757 ANNSK
-770 SEQQVTIVE
+770 IL
-779 EQSAAKPQTPLA
+779 AAKEA
-791 TKEGTFIKSPP
+791 TFIKSPP
-802 QSAKS
+802 QSAKQS
-807 QERATEPA
+807 DKPAEPDTLQV
-815 PEPEPEPQPDSQ
+815 EES
-827 PAAEA
+827 
-832 DSLKVA
+832 
-838 ETHAVEL
+838 HAVEL
-845 TDEEPEAAQSVVT
+845 TDEEHDTAVKSVVT

-864 DAELHSSKSSE
+864 DAEQMPDQSKSSE
-875 EVPPLEAAPPAA
+875 EVST
-887 QLDAKPSLSEEDTK
+887 PSQEPEPKSETEKEVKVELSEEETQ
-901 LVSNEVEQMI
+901 LVSKEVEQVI

-924 STEQTSVEEQPKLP
+924 SLEETLSVKEKP
-938 LNEAEPQPSD
+938 
-948 APTMQAADAAAI
+948 M
-960 ASTAIATPTPPTDA
+960 
-974 AQPDAEQ
+974 AQNKT
-981 PQPEAEPTATAMGPS
+981 TATAMKELENEASNAKPT
-996 VEPEPLPPPA
+996 VTETTPIQPTPPPEIHSDPLPIPTEPAAAKPQTAATEKPQAVAPNAKERETPAAAAAAAKAVKKREQQPASISTGHKQPQA
-1006 EPKAEAKPLPA
+1006 EPKKPPTAEPSRHPPP
-1017 STPAQPQT
+1017 SQT
-1025 EPKAAQQKTTQQP
+1025 H
-1038 RPQSQQQ
+1038 
-1045 QQQQQPQ
+1045 QQQQP
-1052 QPAPAAPA
+1052 PAP
-1060 PAPAPPQQQPQREQ
+1060 QSQPQREQ

-1087 ADDDEANASRAKQ
+1087 ADDELVPTQLNSK
-1100 PAADEPVE
+1100 PADEPETE
-1108 RKSSFQVL
+1108 RKSSFQIL
-1116 KSDES
+1116 KSD
-1121 MGESMDDSPRQPA
+1121 DSLVGLEDTLPTSNQ
-1134 VFQVMPESGQ
+1134 VFQVVQNGNSGTASTK
-1144 LPSATELEKTDYDY
+1144 LPSAAELEKM
-1158 EEYDDGD
+1158 EYDFEELDPDNDVDDDIDDPDG
-1165 DYEDAEDDIDPEHD
+1165 IDPEHD

-1188 GTRHGVDVDD
+1188 GNRHGVGVDMTTSD
-1198 AVPAAALSDAT
+1198 AAAAADTL
-1209 TAMAGVYGDGLP
+1209 AG

-1237 TRSNWKHAQESRDSQ
+1237 TRQNWKNAQDARDGQ
-1252 TALAT
+1252 ALA

-1278 TPRAAHTAMP
+1278 TPRTAHTAVP

-1295 LDGRSCSSRLENRK
+1295 LDGRSCSSRHENRK
-1309 PGDKGACDMGAVTR
+1309 PGDKGACDMTSVTR

-1351 SNKLNEAVLVKRA
+1351 SSKLNESVLVKRA

-1410 GNNNFQNI
+1410 GTNNFQNI

-1475 FGFGPYK
+1475 FGFGAYK
-1482 KAGSVSS
+1482 KSDNVSS

-1504 RMGVGVG
+1504 GAVGG
-1511 TGAGAGA
+1511 GGAGYI
-1518 GAGGSGGG
+1518 GGG
-1526 SHAGF
+1526 RG
-1531 GSNCSHKV
+1531 NRCNHKV
-1539 ALELSHGKSKQLIS
+1539 ALELSHGKNKQLIS
-1553 LPADKLDSNKRYYV
+1553 LPAEKLDSNKRYYV
-1567 TFTVKDSPGPSSA
+1567 TFTVKESSGQ
-1580 IEAHKQNQQQ
+1580 ESHKQIQQQ
-1590 QQRQSG
+1590 QQQLCANTASEP
-1596 AVGDSSGK
+1596 SGK